1 MGKFPKQTPFF
12 SLLRGNHPRPN
23 PQFSCCFNLQQSEAE
38 PNVNYDLFPKK
49 IAVLPD
55 LVLWICH
62 IFFITVALKKLDQS
76 YAIYFTRR
84 FFRWFMGYGG
94 YGHHP
99 NMGFLAGWPSPCG
112 KALHFH
118 HIPSKKNA
126 NVLLSH
132 RTHIYIYEYYYCYC
146 INKYSNI
153 NVIVLIIPISLS
165 SGTTFRSFQFLH
177 CDLRRTSQSPRPRV
191 VALVG
196 PGRGSLPGF
205 VVKPAVSSGFVS
217 SKMGPK
223 WEFPRCFE
231 EVSKQ
236 FVKQKLKLELSKEYR
251 RSFNPNHPSHRWS
264 F

>member
-1 MGKFPKQTPFF
+1 MVAMVIIPTWA
-12 SLLRGNHPRPN
+12 SLLADHPLVEKPYIFTIS
-23 PQFSCCFNLQQSEAE
+23 QA
-38 PNVNYDLFPKK
+38 KK
-49 IAVLPD
+49 MQMFYYPIE
-55 LVLWICH
+55 
-62 IFFITVALKKLDQS
+62 
-76 YAIYFTRR
+76 
-84 FFRWFMGYGG
+84 
-94 YGHHP
+94 
-99 NMGFLAGWPSPCG
+99 
-112 KALHFH
+112 
-118 HIPSKKNA
+118 
-126 NVLLSH
+126 
-132 RTHIYIYEYYYCYC
+132 HIYIYEYYYCYC

-251 RSFNPNHPSHRWS
+251 RSFNPNHPSHR
-264 F
+264 